1 MSIHYFLRRA
11 AVPLLSVALS
21 IVCLSH
27 ISLAAGETEDMRF
40 AKRLMSDGM
49 YTAAAEEFMRFAE
62 KYPRSLQRP
71 EALLSAGESYMQA
84 GKAVEALDVLD
95 AFLKDYPDDAGAC
108 KARFYRGDILKA
120 LKRYGEAA
128 EELLI
133 IPDEYHD
140 CPLVARALLDAGE
153 YLLSAGDAAG
163 AAVVLRRLINEHER
177 SELIPRGRYS
187 LALALEQIG
196 RKLEAGTVL
205 EKLVSSYPRSPVSA
219 LALLR
224 LGERALTD
232 GDIAGAREF
241 YSKIL
246 SDFEEQSLQEKASFN
261 LIEIYRFLSDDKRLI
276 EESARYLGRHS
287 DSKRRGAVYMNA
299 INASRRLGKLDRALN
314 LIGDMGAEGITDTTG
329 ELTLITGRVLGE
341 KGKIDEAAA
350 TLGEFR
356 KYYPRSPHRREALV
370 LEAGLLRRMGRPRE
384 AARLYHLALLE
395 GAGGAEQFDA
405 LSAIAAISVEDM
417 GDTLAG
423 LRYWDAVA
431 AEDSGGDAAE
441 EALWRA
447 NTLRQR
453 IGDRSGAVRGF
464 RELLRRFPGGTYTG
478 EAERRIAYLDAA
490 PVPDVRSMR
499 RLARVA
505 AGRLRPVE
513 RYLESAVILLDEA
526 GDTDGAAGY
535 LDLLLEQKLPDTL
548 RAKTRYYLGK
558 VHMTRYRIAVGKGR
572 DAPEERREAISIWA
586 SVAGE
591 SAGSVWGERAHRAYI
606 EENLAGWKPAEG
618 LSRLEEY
625 TRVYPRGPGK
635 SWALSRKIDCLYELA
650 GGGDEWAA
658 DSALSVYAELAAGG
672 APPAEMKEAALKR
685 GYLLRIKGDAAGAA
699 AAMEDFVAAYADDP
713 RSMPV
718 LYDLGETRLGLKE
731 YERARSAYNRCL
743 GSGPRIS
750 LAEKCVLRIGDCLYY
765 LRRFEEAAAT
775 YGSFAGRFPGST
787 LGDEAIFRQALSYEW
802 TGKRN
807 EAEAIL
813 GRLAEKSDLT
823 ATLRTRVIR
832 KLGASMLGRGEAA
845 EATVFLEELVT
856 LQRGALSLTLLG
868 EAVQAGGDDRRA
880 VKLFSDALK
889 YENAD
894 SCRILAGRA
903 KGYYGQNDF
912 KRGAKDLDILE
923 SGCRDPNVRAG
934 VLVEKGKVE
943 MERGSVEDA
952 ASTLQH
958 VRDTYPGTA
967 EAAGALYYLAVCDL
981 KRGGYEAAVQKL
993 EALQAE
999 SPGTPIMDQVYFKLA
1014 TAHYALGNKN
1024 LAAENYALSAEAAKD
1039 GDLAVLAWRN
1049 LGRVHQELGEW
1060 EKAAGAWKSITE
1072 RFPEYEDIV
1081 EIFFNLGFSYS
1092 QAGRHEMAYEVFVR
1106 IPAVSRTEEQQ
1117 GRAHY
1122 WSGIALKS
1130 LGRHAEAVREFLRV
1144 PYLKTGGMWGV
1155 TSKLE
1160 AGSCYE
1166 LMGAVEQARKIYE
1179 DVLAAHGPGSD
1190 WGRVAREGLDR
1201 LAGGARP
1208 GAEEGRDGNG
1218 GNGPGAP
1225 GGGDGVKEGW
1235 DGS

>member
-1 MSIHYFLRRA
+1 MSIHHFLRRA
-11 AVPLLSVALS
+11 VVPLLPAVLA
-21 IVCLSH
+21 IACMTH

-40 AKRLMSDGM
+40 AKRLRNDGM

-84 GKAVEALDVLD
+84 GKAVEALNVFD

-128 EELLI
+128 EELLK
-133 IPDEYHD
+133 IPDEYAD
-140 CPLVARALLDAGE
+140 CPLVGRALLDAGE

-196 RKLEAGTVL
+196 RGLEAGTVL

-224 LGERALTD
+224 LGERAMAG

-246 SDFEEQSLQEKASFN
+246 NDFEEQSLQEKASFN
-261 LIEIYRFLSDDKRLI
+261 LTEIYRVLSDDKRLV
-276 EESARYLGRHS
+276 EESARYLGRHP
-287 DSKRRGAVYMNA
+287 DSKRRGDVYMNA
-299 INASRRLGKLDRALN
+299 INASRRLGKLDRALDI
-314 LIGDMGAEGITDTTG
+314 IGDMGAEGVTDTTG
-329 ELTLITGRVLGE
+329 ELTLITGRILAE
-341 KGKIDEAAA
+341 KGRSDEAAA

-356 KYYPRSPHRREALV
+356 KHHPRSPHRLEALV
-370 LEAGLLRRMGRPRE
+370 LEAGLLRKTGRPRE

-395 GAGGAEQFDA
+395 GAGDAERLDA
-405 LSAIAAISVEDM
+405 LSAIAAISVEDL

-431 AEDSGGDAAE
+431 AEDPSGDAAE
-441 EALWRA
+441 QALWRV

-453 IGDRSGAVRGF
+453 IGDRSGAVHGF

-478 EAERRIAYLDAA
+478 EAERRITYLDAA
-490 PVPDVRSMR
+490 RMPDLHSMR

-505 AGRLRPVE
+505 AGRLQPVE

-526 GDTDGAAGY
+526 GDTEGAAGY
-535 LDLLLEQKLPDTL
+535 LGALLEQKLPDTL
-548 RAKTRYYLGK
+548 RAKTRYYMGK
-558 VHMTRYRIAVGKGR
+558 VHMTRYRIAVGNGR
-572 DAPEERREAISIWA
+572 DAPDERREALSIWH
-586 SVAGE
+586 SVARE
-591 SAGSVWGERAHRAYI
+591 SAGSVWGELAHRGYI
-606 EENLAGWKPAEG
+606 EEKLAGWKPGEG
-618 LSRLEEY
+618 LSRLDEY
-625 TRVYPRGPGK
+625 TRVYQRGPGRC
-635 SWALSRKIDCLYELA
+635 WALSRKIDCLYELA
-650 GGGDEWAA
+650 GKGDGWAA
-658 DSALSVYAELAAGG
+658 DSALSVYDELSRGG
-672 APPAEMKEAALKR
+672 ASPAEIKEAALKR
-685 GYLLRIKGDAAGAA
+685 GYLLRIKGDASGAA
-699 AAMEDFVAAYADDP
+699 AAMEDFVAVYGDDP
-713 RSMPV
+713 RRAPV
-718 LYDLGETRLGLKE
+718 LYDLGETWLGLKE
-731 YERARSAYNRCL
+731 YERARSAYDRCL
-743 GSGPRIS
+743 ASGPRRS
-750 LAEKCVLRIGDCLYY
+750 LAEKCALRVGDCLYY
-765 LRRFEEAAAT
+765 LRRFEDAAGT
-775 YGSFAGRFPGST
+775 YGSFAGRFPGSA
-787 LGDEAIFRQALSYEW
+787 LEDEAIYRQALSYEW
-802 TGKRN
+802 IGRHS
-807 EAEAIL
+807 EAEAKL
-813 GRLAEKSDLT
+813 GRLAEKKGLP
-823 ATLRTRVIR
+823 AALRLRVIR
-832 KLGASMLGRGEAA
+832 KLGASMLGRGDAVG
-845 EATVFLEELVT
+845 ATVFLEELVT
-856 LQRGALSLTLLG
+856 LQRSALSLALLG
-868 EAVQAGGDDRRA
+868 EAVQAGGDGRRA

-903 KGYYGQNDF
+903 KAYYEQDDT
-912 KRGAKDLDILE
+912 KRGAKDLEILE
-923 SGCRDPNVRAG
+923 NGCRDPNVRAG
-934 VLVEKGKVE
+934 VLVEKGKME

-952 ASTLQH
+952 ISTLQH

-967 EAAGALYYLAVCDL
+967 EAAGTLYYLAICDL
-981 KRGGYEAAVQKL
+981 KRGGYESAIQKL
-993 EALQAE
+993 EALQTE

-1014 TAHYALGNKN
+1014 TSHYALGNKN
-1024 LAAENYALSAEAAKD
+1024 LAAENYARSAEAAKT
-1039 GDLAVLAWRN
+1039 GDLAILAWRN

-1092 QAGRHEMAYEVFVR
+1092 QAGRREMAYEVFVR

-1160 AGSCYE
+1160 AASCYE
-1166 LMGAVEQARKIYE
+1166 LMGAAEQAQKVYE

-1201 LAGGARP
+1201 LAGGSRP
-1208 GAEEGRDGNG
+1208 GTEEGRDGG
-1218 GNGPGAP
+1218 GGKGPGTP
-1225 GGGDGVKEGW
+1225 GGGDGVKEGR